1 MFAFYFIVYVCFLF
15 LLAYCYFQVTNL
27 IRLVKKGFK
36 LEPKAMVSMQ
46 NLIKI
51 VSTFLCTGALK
62 NPLTNTLIYR
72 IYNEA

>member
-51 VSTFLCTGALK
+51 VSTFF
-62 NPLTNTLIYR
+62 IYWCFKEP
-72 IYNEA
+72 IN